1 MTCKGYRYAEES
13 PDLYHGVAPF
23 IIENGVGGGPG
34 HNGSCEKC
42 EPRSFSDAFGRHLA
56 CLARR
61 NPRICAISAAMTAG
75 TGLTE
80 FSEKFPARFF
90 DGGIA
95 EQHAMTMAAGM
106 AAGGLI
112 PVVALYS
119 TFFQRAYDQ
128 LLHDICLQRL
138 PMVLAIDRAGIVGED
153 GETHQGI
160 YDLSLL
166 LPLPGLE
173 IYCPPDYASLRG
185 VLEYAVG
192 AKRPVVIRYPRGR
205 EWPQVLPLSAAER
218 WQGIRC
224 LRPGSQV
231 TIASLGI
238 MAGPALQAA
247 ELLSARGIEAEVL
260 LIVCAKPLD
269 LETLIASVRRTG
281 HLLFVEESL
290 VSGGLGQKT
299 LPDLMHALPGTPF
312 CLHGIS
318 EQPICQ
324 GSREQLL
331 AVWRLN
337 PEAIAEQAWLLLH
350 PQKSN
355 PISADN

>member
-1 MTCKGYRYAEES
+1 
-13 PDLYHGVAPF
+13 
-23 IIENGVGGGPG
+23 
-34 HNGSCEKC
+34 
-42 EPRSFSDAFGRHLA
+42 
-56 CLARR
+56 
-61 NPRICAISAAMTAG
+61 
-75 TGLTE
+75 
-80 FSEKFPARFF
+80 
-90 DGGIA
+90 
-95 EQHAMTMAAGM
+95 MTMAAGM

-138 PMVLAIDRAGIVGED
+138 PVVLAVDRAGIVGED

-160 YDLSLL
+160 YDLGLL

-173 IYCPPDYASLRG
+173 IYCPPDYAGLRG
-185 VLEYAVG
+185 ILDYAVS
-192 AKRPVVIRYPRGR
+192 AKRPVVIRYPRSR
-205 EWPQVLPLSAAER
+205 EWPQALPQSAAKS
-218 WQGIRC
+218 WQSIRC
-224 LRPGSQV
+224 LRPGCSV
-231 TIASLGI
+231 TIAALGV

-247 ELLSARGIEAEVL
+247 DLLSARGVEADVL
-260 LIVCAKPLD
+260 LITCAKPLD

-290 VSGGLGQKT
+290 ISGGLGQRT
-299 LPDLMHALPGTPF
+299 LPALLQALPETHF
-312 CLHGIS
+312 CLHGVY

-350 PQKSN
+350 PQSSIN
-355 PISADN
+355 NSADNRSDL